1 MASPSKRAKTGPGPP
16 SASTGLQWKREALPE
31 CLRYDA
37 TFFYRLGDTSGSS
50 GTWDEGSASASV
62 AAAAAAAAAG
72 GATGGGGAQQAT
84 TNDAGGSAAA
94 LLAEEE
100 SRTSALSELRG
111 RVSQVE
117 RAIDEAECK
126 GDDAA
131 ESRLSLELDD
141 LCKKCDAA
149 ANALF
154 ATRRQ
159 VREQAESAAAA
170 ASTSASA
177 SASTSATSSSDGKDG
192 DGGGGGG
199 GGVEANDRDP
209 VLRIEQSRAGIC
221 STVWDSS
228 IVLGRFFEEEDRRRP
243 GCFRGQ
249 RVLELGAGCGLT
261 GIVLAR
267 LGAHVVFTD
276 LEPASIDL
284 LERNALRNLGPS
296 SSTVAAAAAA
306 AAGEEGSGGE
316 EEGGAVASS
325 PSSLTSLSPA
335 SWRVGRLQWGDDK
348 GVIAAL
354 GGPFD
359 IVVGADIMYVIESV
373 AALADTLVVA
383 CASSRA
389 SSRTSSCASA
399 STSGKAGKAGE
410 AGDAKEGGKVCGGEG
425 DGNREGED
433 RGGRGGGRVYLAY
446 GRNRRALESFMPL
459 ADPHFA
465 FTPVASDQ
473 LHPMYQ
479 SPDIAAVCLTPVR
492 VAP

>member
-1 MASPSKRAKTGPGPP
+1 MASPSKRAKTGPGPS
-16 SASTGLQWKREALPE
+16 SASTGLRWKREALPE

-62 AAAAAAAAAG
+62 AAAG
-72 GATGGGGAQQAT
+72 
-84 TNDAGGSAAA
+84 
-94 LLAEEE
+94 AEEE
-100 SRTSALSELRG
+100 SRTSALSDLRG

-126 GDDAA
+126 GAGLIE

-159 VREQAESAAAA
+159 MREQAESAAAA
-170 ASTSASA
+170 TSTSAPA
-177 SASTSATSSSDGKDG
+177 SASTSSSSSDGKDG
-192 DGGGGGG
+192 DGGGG

-284 LERNALRNLGPS
+284 LERNALWNLGPS
-296 SSTVAAAAAA
+296 SSTVAAAAVVA

-316 EEGGAVASS
+316 AGEAGEEGCAVASS
-325 PSSLTSLSPA
+325 PSSLSPLSSS

-348 GVIAAL
+348 GVIKAL

-389 SSRTSSCASA
+389 SSSA
-399 STSGKAGKAGE
+399 SLSGTAGE
-410 AGDAKEGGKVCGGEG
+410 AKEGGKVCGGEG
-425 DGNREGED
+425 DGDGGEGGDGDREGEDREGED
-433 RGGRGGGRVYLAY
+433 RGGRGGGRVYLAF

-465 FTPVASDQ
+465 FTPVASEQ

-479 SPDIAAVCLTPVR
+479 SPDINAVCLTPVQ

>member
-1 MASPSKRAKTGPGPP
+1 
-16 SASTGLQWKREALPE
+16 
-31 CLRYDA
+31 
-37 TFFYRLGDTSGSS
+37 
-50 GTWDEGSASASV
+50 
-62 AAAAAAAAAG
+62 
-72 GATGGGGAQQAT
+72 
-84 TNDAGGSAAA
+84 
-94 LLAEEE
+94 
-100 SRTSALSELRG
+100 LSDLRG

-126 GDDAA
+126 GAGLIE

-159 VREQAESAAAA
+159 MREQAESAAAA
-170 ASTSASA
+170 TSTLASA
-177 SASTSATSSSDGKDG
+177 SASTSSSSSDGKDG
-192 DGGGGGG
+192 DGGGG

-284 LERNALRNLGPS
+284 LERNALWNLGPS
-296 SSTVAAAAAA
+296 SSAVAAAAVVA

-316 EEGGAVASS
+316 EGCAVASS
-325 PSSLTSLSPA
+325 PSSLSPLSSS

-348 GVIAAL
+348 GVIKAL

-389 SSRTSSCASA
+389 SSSA
-399 STSGKAGKAGE
+399 SLSGTAGE
-410 AGDAKEGGKVCGGEG
+410 AKEGGKVCGGEG
-425 DGNREGED
+425 DGDGGEGGDGDREGEDREGED
-433 RGGRGGGRVYLAY
+433 RGGRGGGRVYLAF

-465 FTPVASDQ
+465 FTPVASEQ

-479 SPDIAAVCLTPVR
+479 SPDINAVCLTPVQ